1 VTAQSL
7 HVLLLEHDAGDAEL
21 VTSQLD
27 GMPTRV
33 EVQRVESEDA
43 LKLALPEFPADVV
56 LSDRPLNWRKGA
68 CAYSLLRTLRPAAPL
83 IVLSRWLDE
92 ETIVMFLH
100 DGPDDL
106 VFKTNM
112 GRLPSAIET
121 AITAR
126 RPLAKLSRRQR
137 EVLLSV
143 AEGRSTRAIADRLGL
158 SIKTVESHR
167 GAMMRRL
174 GLHDVASLVRYAVRM
189 GLVRSDGQEPQN

>member
-1 VTAQSL
+1 
-7 HVLLLEHDAGDAEL
+7 
-21 VTSQLD
+21 
-27 GMPTRV
+27 
-33 EVQRVESEDA
+33 
-43 LKLALPEFPADVV
+43 
-56 LSDRPLNWRKGA
+56 
-68 CAYSLLRTLRPAAPL
+68 
-83 IVLSRWLDE
+83 
-92 ETIVMFLH
+92 MFLH

-121 AITAR
+121 AISAR
-126 RPLAKLSRRQR
+126 RPLSRLSARQR

-189 GLVRSDGQEPQN
+189 GLVSSDGLVRQQ